1 MVRDPT
7 VTSRIMAAV
16 RSTGTRPEMTL
27 RRALFRRGLRYRV
40 RTTLPGKPDVVFPG
54 PRVAC
59 FVDGAFWHGG
69 GWKERGYTSMESQF
83 EGSPRGDW
91 WIAKIRGNV
100 ERDRRVTSALEADG
114 WAVLRFSD
122 TEVMADPEKVA
133 ARVEAVV
140 RGRASDSAARPVHD

>member
-1 MVRDPT
+1 MIRDPA

-54 PRVAC
+54 ARVAC

-83 EGSPRGDW
+83 EGHRVATGGLPKSGAMSNGTGESLAPSRRMAGRSCASGTPR
-91 WIAKIRGNV
+91 
-100 ERDRRVTSALEADG
+100 
-114 WAVLRFSD
+114 
-122 TEVMADPEKVA
+122 
-133 ARVEAVV
+133 
-140 RGRASDSAARPVHD
+140 

>member
-1 MVRDPT
+1 MTRDPA

-16 RSTGTRPEMTL
+16 HSTGTRPEMTL

-40 RTTLPGKPDVVFPG
+40 RTTVPGKPDVVFPG
-54 PRVAC
+54 ARVAC

-69 GWKERGYTSMESQF
+69 GWKERGYASMESQF

-114 WAVLRFSD
+114 WTVLRFWD
-122 TEVMADPEKVA
+122 TEVMADPEQVA

-140 RGRASDSAARPVHD
+140 RGRASRSVARPVHD